1 MNEDHLIEELLK
13 QVPLA
18 QGSAGPGDDCAVVE
32 REGGLLALLKT
43 DAMVEGV
50 HWSADTSPQRV
61 GHKAVARVL
70 SDFAA
75 MGGRPGEFMITLVIP
90 KKTALD
96 WCTALYQ
103 GMGECLRTHGGLI
116 VGGETSSSP
125 EGSPAVI
132 SVAASGKVERDHLV
146 LRSHARAGDAILVTG
161 ELGGSITGK
170 HLDFSPRLGEA
181 RWLVEHFK
189 PNAMM
194 DLSDGLA
201 RDLPRLAKASNCGF
215 QLRHD
220 AIPCSDGCSTTQAM
234 TDGEDYELLF
244 TIGADRVNSLRK
256 AWHRKFP
263 DLALTVIGEMCAEHA
278 GEQLEGGWDHFS
290 DSIN

>member
-103 GMGECLRTHGGLI
+103 GMGECLRTH
-116 VGGETSSSP
+116 
-125 EGSPAVI
+125 
-132 SVAASGKVERDHLV
+132 
-146 LRSHARAGDAILVTG
+146 
-161 ELGGSITGK
+161 
-170 HLDFSPRLGEA
+170 
-181 RWLVEHFK
+181 
-189 PNAMM
+189 
-194 DLSDGLA
+194 
-201 RDLPRLAKASNCGF
+201 
-215 QLRHD
+215 
-220 AIPCSDGCSTTQAM
+220 
-234 TDGEDYELLF
+234 
-244 TIGADRVNSLRK
+244 
-256 AWHRKFP
+256 
-263 DLALTVIGEMCAEHA
+263 
-278 GEQLEGGWDHFS
+278 
-290 DSIN
+290 